1 MGPYQLVGGSLLLQ
15 LSPADVANPGK
26 LYQALMMLLG
36 NLNTMERKI
45 ALCINTNQALH
56 GLTGGRPTAAQL
68 ATLPGSGV
76 GWSMLDQTL
85 GRPIWWNGSVWIDA
99 FGGPL
104 P

>member
-45 ALCINTNQALH
+45 ALCINSNQALH
-56 GLTGGRPTAAQL
+56 DTMAGRPTPAQL
-68 ATLPGSGV
+68 AALPGAGV

-85 GRPIWWNGSVWIDA
+85 RKPIWWNGSAWIDA
-99 FGGPL
+99 TGDL
-104 P
+104 A